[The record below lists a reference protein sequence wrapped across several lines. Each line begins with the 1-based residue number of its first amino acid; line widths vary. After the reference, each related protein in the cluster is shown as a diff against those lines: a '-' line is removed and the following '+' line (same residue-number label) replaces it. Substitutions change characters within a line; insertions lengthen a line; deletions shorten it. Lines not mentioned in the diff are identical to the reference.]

1 MTERA
6 PESTASLRV
15 AGPADFE
22 AAFAVGKPAIERLTA
37 YADALALWQKRINL
51 VSPAT
56 IGETWHRHFADSA
69 QIVPLAPPAPETWVD
84 IGSGAGFPGL
94 VVAILLA
101 DRLPKP
107 MRMTLIESDQ
117 KKCAFLGEVLR
128 QVRLPP
134 IISVDILCARIEHP
148 ATQSKVVGAE
158 VVSARAL
165 ASLNKLLALASPLMA
180 PHGVGLFLKG
190 RGVEAEVTA
199 ARQSFRFAYEVVPS
213 RTDTEAGIVVM
224 RGPAVEAKG

>member
-1 MTERA
+1 MTTPA
-6 PESTASLRV
+6 PKSAGRLQV
-15 AGPADFE
+15 GGPADFE
-22 AAFAVGKPAIERLTA
+22 AAFAVGKPAIARLMA

-56 IGETWHRHFADSA
+56 IGEVWHRHFADSA
-69 QIVPLAPPAPETWVD
+69 QIVPLAPPAPETWID

-101 DRLPKP
+101 DRLSKP

-134 IISVDILCARIEHP
+134 IISVDILCARIEQP
-148 ATQSKVVGAE
+148 ATQSKFGRAK

-165 ASLNKLLALASPLMA
+165 ASLDKLLALASPLLA
-180 PHGVGLFLKG
+180 PHGVGLFPKG
-190 RGVEAEVTA
+190 RGVEAEVSTA
-199 ARQSFRFAYEVVPS
+199 RESFEFAYEIVPS

-224 RGPAVEAKG
+224 HGPAVEAKG